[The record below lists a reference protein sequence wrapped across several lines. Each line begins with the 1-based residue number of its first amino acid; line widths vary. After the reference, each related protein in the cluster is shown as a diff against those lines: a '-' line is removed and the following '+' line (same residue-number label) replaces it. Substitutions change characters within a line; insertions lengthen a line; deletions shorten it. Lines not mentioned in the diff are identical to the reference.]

1 MALFGPEWDA
11 KEARDIY
18 KVHGAV
24 LRILE
29 TKQWT
34 VPTAMLDWTEDAFKA
49 RFGDAPRRT
58 EVTVRLRHESKPDEL
73 FVRFSEHIDA
83 ESYAG
88 YVRDM
93 RRSGFAR
100 AWLVGKHVQED
111 SELHAQLTETG
122 KKYRVFRES
131 YILEAAEVF
140 SPRADDSD
148 DEVVFLGARTTE
160 ELARANL
167 SEAKARGEIEDL
179 TVMPKIPRK
188 KRASDASAETDAKRP
203 KPSAPPPAPKAPPP
217 APKAPAPAPSASS
230 PAPPPIDLTKWACTS
245 CTFLNEADDA
255 TCDVCDAA
263 RPAGE
268 GDAARAPAAPAPRPA
283 RRAPK
288 VAKKALAAAA
298 AVKGEPAPEP
308 ADDERSTA
316 VTADEERSS
325 NASFRPRTATEALF
339 GESDSEEERE
349 FQFDE
354 EKEGGESDSEEEF
367 QFDDDDEG
375 LECEPRRRNL
385 ECKPRRRD
393 LECKPRELECKPK
406 KRPRAESS
414 DGECAPGCKP
424 KSAPF
429 EACAPGFEWVRMSDV
444 RADLRCQL
452 LVEEKWY
459 DGRLLRPRGDPPR
472 VVTFAY
478 AGAWAGTSQ
487 DVDLPDELG
496 CLRRPAR
503 TQSGPRP
510 GRWASVD

>member
-1 MALFGPEWDA
+1 M
-11 KEARDIY
+11 
-18 KVHGAV
+18 
-24 LRILE
+24 
-29 TKQWT
+29 
-34 VPTAMLDWTEDAFKA
+34 
-49 RFGDAPRRT
+49 
-58 EVTVRLRHESKPDEL
+58 
-73 FVRFSEHIDA
+73 
-83 ESYAG
+83 
-88 YVRDM
+88 
-93 RRSGFAR
+93 AR
-100 AWLVGKHVQED
+100 A
-111 SELHAQLTETG
+111 
-122 KKYRVFRES
+122 
-131 YILEAAEVF
+131 
-140 SPRADDSD
+140 
-148 DEVVFLGARTTE
+148 
-160 ELARANL
+160 
-167 SEAKARGEIEDL
+167 
-179 TVMPKIPRK
+179 
-188 KRASDASAETDAKRP
+188 
-203 KPSAPPPAPKAPPP
+203 
-217 APKAPAPAPSASS
+217 
-230 PAPPPIDLTKWACTS
+230 
-245 CTFLNEADDA
+245 
-255 TCDVCDAA
+255 
-263 RPAGE
+263 
-268 GDAARAPAAPAPRPA
+268 RPA

-308 ADDERSTA
+308 ADDERSAA

-452 LVEEKWY
+452 LVDGEWY
-459 DGRLLRPRGDPPR
+459 DGRLQRPRGDPPR